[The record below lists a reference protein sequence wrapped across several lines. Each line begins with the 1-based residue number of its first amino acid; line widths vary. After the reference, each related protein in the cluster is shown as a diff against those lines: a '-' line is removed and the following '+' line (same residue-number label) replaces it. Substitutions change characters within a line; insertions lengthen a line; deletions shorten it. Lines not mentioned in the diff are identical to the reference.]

1 MNDRGFGKRLAQEL
15 PRWQKE
21 GWVSVE
27 GGQVILAD
35 LAARQSKA
43 GWASSPT
50 RSTGCVSTVRQRWAR
65 RQGLQ
70 TSRYGM
76 GSDPA

>member
-27 GGQVILAD
+27 GGQAILAD

-43 GWASSPT
+43 E
-50 RSTGCVSTVRQRWAR
+50 
-65 RQGLQ
+65 
-70 TSRYGM
+70 
-76 GSDPA
+76 